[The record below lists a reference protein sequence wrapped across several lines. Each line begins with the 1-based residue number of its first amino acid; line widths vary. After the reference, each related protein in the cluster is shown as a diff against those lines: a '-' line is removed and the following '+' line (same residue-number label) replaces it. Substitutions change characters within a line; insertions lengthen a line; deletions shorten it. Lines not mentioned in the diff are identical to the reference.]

1 MSDFRK
7 PLPTDPMDDHAEQH
21 GHAYDQI
28 EELKGAVEGMGEEYI
43 SSNDNT
49 NITPTADNRWITLSN
64 KRPKEEDGTFLDEEF
79 GLEINLDEGNT
90 YKNQF
95 AVGSRHGYALKV
107 LGGGGKTTWIGGKI
121 QQKGDDTD
129 NLSPDDYITRQ
140 NLTESTDDLQGNID
154 HNEDRINALE
164 VELDLLG
171 DTREA
176 GEWFMSETEG
186 VGKMIFTNPDLTS
199 SVNGVTIDP
208 VDAKG
213 TTHNFR
219 SVQIGDYVEFV
230 ESHQQ
235 RMTGD
240 YALYKVNS
248 VDGNSFG
255 LVLERGAGD
264 ASINNV
270 FLVKF
275 FHLNED
281 LDLAD
286 LDSRYSPK
294 IHSHSSVPS
303 HTHNY
308 ASSSHSHSYAAS
320 DHSHGDAVMKSGTS
334 NNPTLARGEM
344 YLNTNYK
351 VVYVGT

>member
-1 MSDFRK
+1 MSD
-7 PLPTDPMDDHAEQH
+7 TA
-21 GHAYDQI
+21 
-28 EELKGAVEGMGEEYI
+28 GA
-43 SSNDNT
+43 
-49 NITPTADNRWITLSN
+49 
-64 KRPKEEDGTFLDEEF
+64 
-79 GLEINLDEGNT
+79 
-90 YKNQF
+90 
-95 AVGSRHGYALKV
+95 
-107 LGGGGKTTWIGGKI
+107 
-121 QQKGDDTD
+121 
-129 NLSPDDYITRQ
+129 
-140 NLTESTDDLQGNID
+140 
-154 HNEDRINALE
+154 
-164 VELDLLG
+164 
-171 DTREA
+171 
-176 GEWFMSETEG
+176 
-186 VGKMIFTNPDLTS
+186 GKMTFTNPDLTT

-255 LVLERGAGD
+255 LVLERGSGD
-264 ASINNV
+264 ANINNV

-281 LDLAD
+281 IDLTE

-294 IHSHSSVPS
+294 SHSHSSVPS
-303 HTHNY
+303 HTHDY
-308 ASSSHSHSYAAS
+308 ASSSHTHSYASSNHGHDYAAS
-320 DHSHGDAVMKSGTS
+320 NHSHSGVTMKSGTS
-334 NNPTLARGEM
+334 NNPTLAKGEM